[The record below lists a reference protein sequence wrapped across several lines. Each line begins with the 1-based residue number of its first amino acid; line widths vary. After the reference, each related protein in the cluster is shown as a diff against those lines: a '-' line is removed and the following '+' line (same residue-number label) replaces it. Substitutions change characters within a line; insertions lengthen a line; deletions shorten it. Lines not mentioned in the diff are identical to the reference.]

1 MKRGGITM
9 VKENT
14 IFKNRIRICL
24 DSEGFDQKP
33 RKKDV
38 IAISRRIAKQTTE
51 VAIEDLMKSITLPN
65 AQTFTPAYFQNG
77 ERFNENWAGQQLFA
91 LDIDDGLRIDEAI
104 KLSAE
109 LKVNPTFIYS
119 SFSHTENQH
128 KFRMVFFLNEEIQD
142 SRVRKVIQTC
152 LTTLFPMADRN
163 ANDEARLLFGG
174 KKIEHINDSILT
186 VPKLLD
192 AVVRKIKKGT
202 NSSRE
207 MKKFCEASNL
217 VLFKGYP
224 HYKVIIDEDI
234 PDCTSS
240 MYISLNKNRT
250 TPINYYRTR
259 AEISHCDYYLMFRQ
273 EVKFDSEQIDDVS
286 QGENVK
292 LVRNFPFATLNDR
305 CGLYRQSVSGEYW
318 LYHHEM
324 FGLMT
329 NLLNIE
335 GGRSKVI
342 DIINSREEYL
352 QKKEDWSLMMNQI
365 KKMNY
370 LPSSCN
376 SFCPFANECTHAK
389 NMIEQGKLPRGSVQ
403 ILEEP
408 IFQKIDTVYSKLE
421 KLFEDI
427 LSKEEKGVYV
437 IKAPTGIGKTE
448 TIINNAKKTNF
459 SVAFPTHK
467 LKDEVSQR
475 LKEQSVKHF
484 KVPELPMLD
493 APFSEKVEHLYNIG
507 AYKAVNKYLRKLSI
521 DNDEIRLFL
530 EELDKIM
537 KIKGEILLTTHQR
550 AIYTNDDS
558 NSTLIFD
565 EDPIPSLF
573 PISQMRQS
581 DLVYAFTK
589 LQENQD
595 NKDVIMALQKMI
607 IDAPSDVV
615 HERSSFLLPSV
626 KEMENTI
633 IEDSNIHSDILGF
646 LDCDYFI
653 KKRVND
659 KEWVY
664 FINRNQ
670 LPDNKNIII
679 LSATANEQI
688 SKLVFGNNVQ
698 FYDLGEVKPKGSIL
712 QVTSKSFSR
721 YTIKENQ
728 KELEKLAK
736 NIMERYNPGSEIISY
751 KDFFKIDREENLYF
765 GNTEGI
771 DVMKGKNI
779 TIIGTPH
786 INPIAYLLIGVCLG
800 FRMGLEQSRME
811 YRQVERNG
819 LRFYFTTY
827 NGESLLREIQFYLIE
842 SQLLQAV
849 GRARVNRYP
858 VKVLILSNLP
868 VLGAE
873 YISFSQKELQEIM
886 K

>member
-1 MKRGGITM
+1 M
-9 VKENT
+9 VKEKEFT
-14 IFKNRIRICL
+14 IFKNSIKICL

-33 RKKDV
+33 KKKDTV
-38 IAISRRIAKQTTE
+38 AISRRIAKQTTVVTLE
-51 VAIEDLMKSITLPN
+51 ELMKSITLPN
-65 AQTFTPAYFQNG
+65 AQTFTPAYFQDG
-77 ERFNENWAGQQLFA
+77 KRLNEKWAGQQVFA
-91 LDIDDGLRIDEAI
+91 LDIDGGLQIDEGI
-104 KLSAE
+104 KLSE
-109 LKVNPTFIYS
+109 EMKVSPTFIYS
-119 SFSHTENQH
+119 SFSHSEDQH
-128 KFRMVFFLNEEIQD
+128 KFRMVFLLNEEIRD
-142 SRVRKVIQTC
+142 ARVRKVIQTS

-174 KKIEHINDSILT
+174 QKIEYTSNSVLT
-186 VPKLLD
+186 VPQLLD

-207 MKKFCEASNL
+207 MKKFCDTTNL
-217 VLFKGYP
+217 GLYKGYP
-224 HYKVIIDEDI
+224 HYKVINDGDTPNSGGSI
-234 PDCTSS
+234 
-240 MYISLNKNRT
+240 YVSLNKNHT
-250 TPINYYRTR
+250 KPINYYRTR
-259 AEISHCDYYLMFRQ
+259 AEISHYDYYLVFN
-273 EVKFDSEQIDDVS
+273 EDTNFDGKYFDDIFK
-286 QGENVK
+286 EEDAK
-292 LVRNFPFATLNDR
+292 LIRNFPFMALNDR
-305 CGLYRQSVSGEYW
+305 CKLYRECTSGKYW

-342 DIINSREEYL
+342 DIINSRKEYL

-370 LPSSCN
+370 VPSRCD
-376 SFCPFANECTHAK
+376 SFCPFAGECTHAK

-403 ILEEP
+403 VLEEP
-408 IFQKIDTVYSKLE
+408 TFQEIDTVYSRLE
-421 KLFEDI
+421 TLFKDI
-427 LSKEEKGVYV
+427 LNKEEKGVYV

-448 TIINNAKKTNF
+448 VIINNAKEINF

-475 LKEQSVKHF
+475 LKKQNVKHF
-484 KVPELPMLD
+484 KVPELPMLE
-493 APFSEKVEHLYNIG
+493 APFSEKIEHLYTIG
-507 AYKAVNKYLRKLSI
+507 AYKAVNKYLRKLSS
-521 DNDEIRLFL
+521 DSDEVRLFL
-530 EELDKIM
+530 EELDE
-537 KIKGEILLTTHQR
+537 IKKVKDEILLTTHQR
-550 AIYTNDDS
+550 GIYTNDNS
-558 NSTLIFD
+558 NSTIIFD

-573 PISQMRQS
+573 PISQMRLS
-581 DLVYAFTK
+581 ELFYTFTK

-607 IDAPSDVV
+607 FEAPLDVV

-633 IEDSNIHSDILGF
+633 IEDPNIHSDILGF
-646 LDCDYFI
+646 LNCDYFI

-659 KEWVY
+659 KEWIY

-670 LPDNKNIII
+670 LPENKKIII
-679 LSATANEQI
+679 LSATVNEQI
-688 SKLVFGNNVQ
+688 SQLVFGNNVQ
-698 FYDLGEVKPKGSIL
+698 FFDLGQVKPKGSML

-721 YTIKENQ
+721 YTVKENQ

-736 NIMERYNPGSEIISY
+736 NLVEQFNPGSEIITY
-751 KDFFKIDREENLYF
+751 KDFFQIEREESLYF

-771 DVMKGKNI
+771 DSLKGQNI
-779 TIIGTPH
+779 TVIGTPH

-800 FRMGLEQSRME
+800 FRMGLEESRME
-811 YRQVERNG
+811 YRQIERNG

-842 SQLLQAV
+842 SQLLQAI

-858 VKVLILSNLP
+858 AKVLILSNLP
-868 VLGAE
+868 VLGAD
-873 YISFSQKELQEIM
+873 YISFSQNELQGIM

>member
-1 MKRGGITM
+1 M

-14 IFKNRIRICL
+14 ILINGVKVCL
-24 DSEGFDQKP
+24 DSEGFNQKP
-33 RKKDV
+33 KKKDT
-38 IAISRRIAKQTTE
+38 IAISGRIAKQTTVVTLAE
-51 VAIEDLMKSITLPN
+51 LMKSITLPN
-65 AQTFTPAYFQNG
+65 AQTFTPGYFQDG
-77 ERFNENWAGQQLFA
+77 KRLNEKWAGQQVFA
-91 LDIDDGLRIDEAI
+91 LDIDGGLRIDEAI
-104 KLSAE
+104 KLSE
-109 LKVNPTFIYS
+109 EMKVSPTFIYS
-119 SFSHTENQH
+119 SFSHSGDQH
-128 KFRMVFFLNEEIQD
+128 KFRMVFLLNEEIRD
-142 SRVRKVIQTC
+142 ARVRKVIQTC

-174 KKIEHINDSILT
+174 RKIEHISDCVIT

-192 AVVRKIKKGT
+192 AVVRKLKKGT

-207 MKKFCEASNL
+207 MKKFCDVSNL
-217 VLFKGYP
+217 ALLKGYP
-224 HYKVIIDEDI
+224 HYKVINDEDI
-234 PDCTSS
+234 PEGANSS
-240 MYISLNKNRT
+240 IYISLNKNRT
-250 TPINYYRTR
+250 NPINYYRTR
-259 AEISHCDYYLMFRQ
+259 AEISHCDYYLMFQQKANFDDEHNADLFQ
-273 EVKFDSEQIDDVS
+273 EEDI
-286 QGENVK
+286 K
-292 LVRNFPFATLNDR
+292 LIRNFPFATLNER
-305 CGLYRQSVSGEYW
+305 CRLYRQAITGEYW

-335 GGRSKVI
+335 GGRSQVI
-342 DIINSREEYL
+342 DIINSKKEYL

-365 KKMNY
+365 KKLNY
-370 LPSSCN
+370 LPTRCE
-376 SFCPFANECTHAK
+376 SFCPFSNECTHAK

-403 ILEEP
+403 IINQP
-408 IFQKIDTVYSKLE
+408 VFQEVDEVYKKLE
-421 KLFEDI
+421 ALFQE
-427 LSKEEKGVYV
+427 LLRKNENGVYV

-448 TIINNAKKTNF
+448 LIVNSAKENNF

-484 KVPELPMLD
+484 KVPELPMLE
-493 APFSEKVEHLYNIG
+493 APFSEKVEHFYNIG
-507 AYKAVNKYLRKLSI
+507 AYKAVNKYLRKLSS
-521 DNDEIRLFL
+521 DNDEIRIFL
-530 EELDKIM
+530 EEIDKTK
-537 KIKGEILLTTHQR
+537 KINGEILLTTHQR
-550 AIYTNDDS
+550 AIYTTDDS
-558 NSTLIFD
+558 NSTIIFD

-581 DLVYAFTK
+581 DLIYAFTK

-626 KEMENTI
+626 KEMEHTI
-633 IEDSNIHSDILGF
+633 IEDPNIHSDILGF
-646 LDCDYFI
+646 LNCDYFI

-670 LPDNKNIII
+670 LPENKKIII
-679 LSATANEQI
+679 LSATANECI
-688 SKLVFGNNVQ
+688 SKLVFGNTAQ
-698 FYDLGEVKPKGSIL
+698 FYDLGEVKPKGSML

-721 YTIKENQ
+721 YTIKEN
-728 KELEKLAK
+728 EKDLKRMAENLMK
-736 NIMERYNPGSEIISY
+736 RYNPSSEIISY
-751 KDFFKIDREENLYF
+751 KDFFQINREEKLYF

-771 DVMKGKNI
+771 DTMKGKNI

-800 FRMGLEQSRME
+800 FRMGLEESRME

-842 SQLLQAV
+842 SQLIQAI

-858 VKVLILSNLP
+858 AKVLILSNLP
-868 VLGAE
+868 VLGAD
-873 YISFSQKELQEIM
+873 YISFSQKEIQEIM